1 MISVSLKVS
10 YWDIEATKCI
20 FLVTRVLVIGS
31 FGLPAASLCSS
42 RRIYLIASVRK
53 VTISRAERRRQ
64 VAVDLAIGLGL
75 PIIFLILGKNLVSI
89 FERTSNAS
97 NLFQNMFITVRDTSF
112 LKTSDASTP
121 RGQLGLRSS
130 STQFLV
136 FYVTLSLS
144 YTPSWASVPSAESVP
159 RARVWYPFTPAWPT
173 AAISVSCSLRQ
184 RLRFVRLQ
192 SNHMF

>member
-1 MISVSLKVS
+1 
-10 YWDIEATKCI
+10 
-20 FLVTRVLVIGS
+20 
-31 FGLPAASLCSS
+31 
-42 RRIYLIASVRK
+42 
-53 VTISRAERRRQ
+53 

-144 YTPSWASVPSAESVP
+144 YTPS
-159 RARVWYPFTPAWPT
+159 
-173 AAISVSCSLRQ
+173 
-184 RLRFVRLQ
+184 
-192 SNHMF
+192 